1 MTQILKAGVAGAGVF
16 GGYHAKKYAELDGVE
31 LVGIFDPD
39 GERAGALAATL
50 GVEAFTDLPALLAKI
65 DVLTV
70 ASPAVTHAPNA
81 LAALKAGKPVYIEK
95 PIATSLEDADK
106 ILIEASKHNLVV
118 GCGHQERVVF
128 EAMGLFDVPE
138 TPLRLEAVR
147 KGPASPRSLD
157 VSVVL
162 DLMIHDVDLALA
174 LTPAEPLTVE
184 AEGEFVNNDTLDTV
198 KAEATFSDGFTAV
211 FEASRVAEGRE
222 RTMKLYYPSGQ
233 VEIDFVAR
241 TFKNTTPFTLNE
253 AFADTPA
260 GKDPLGASVSGFLNA
275 VRGLAPKPVVEAAE
289 AARALDLALA
299 VEQAAGA

>member
-1 MTQILKAGVAGAGVF
+1 MSSILKAGVAGAGVF

-31 LVGIFDPD
+31 LVGVFDPD
-39 GERAGALAATL
+39 GERAKALADSL
-50 GVEAFTDLPALLAKI
+50 GVAAFTDLAELLARI

-70 ASPAVTHAPNA
+70 ASPASTHAPNA
-81 LAALKAGKPVYIEK
+81 LQALKAGKPVYIEK

-106 ILIEASKHNLVV
+106 ILIEASKQGLPV

-128 EAMGLFDVPE
+128 EAMGLFDIPE

-147 KGPASPRSLD
+147 RGPASARSLD

-162 DLMIHDVDLALA
+162 DLMIHDIDLALA

-184 AEGEFVNNDTLDTV
+184 AEGQFVNNDTLDVV
-198 KAEATFSDGFTAV
+198 KAEATFGDGFTAV

-222 RTMKLYYPSGQ
+222 RTMKLYYPSGL

-241 TFKNTTPFTLNE
+241 TFVNTTPFKLDE
-253 AFADTPA
+253 GFADTPA
-260 GKDPLGASVSGFLNA
+260 GKDPLGTSVAGFLNA

-299 VEQAAGA
+299 VEQAAGV